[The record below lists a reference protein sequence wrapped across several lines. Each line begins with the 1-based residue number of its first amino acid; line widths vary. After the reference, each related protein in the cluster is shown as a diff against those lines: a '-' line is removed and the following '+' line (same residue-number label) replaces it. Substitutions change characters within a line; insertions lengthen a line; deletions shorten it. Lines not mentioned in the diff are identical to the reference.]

1 MLNLCKKYSGIF
13 RVLNK
18 LFNVSILTQEYV
30 ERENMIRRH
39 RLRGPTVTMSIYLDP
54 QTDLLILKAKDRS
67 GRSKSAEALI
77 RLRDHLEKFP
87 DFYNSEMAEVI
98 PNNLEPKSQ
107 N

>member
-1 MLNLCKKYSGIF
+1 
-13 RVLNK
+13 
-18 LFNVSILTQEYV
+18 
-30 ERENMIRRH
+30 MIRRH

-87 DFYNSEMAEVI
+87 DFYNSEMAG
-98 PNNLEPKSQ
+98 NDSNLLIVFYVQIMPDDLVMQ
-107 N
+107 LHRF

>member
-1 MLNLCKKYSGIF
+1 
-13 RVLNK
+13 
-18 LFNVSILTQEYV
+18 
-30 ERENMIRRH
+30 
-39 RLRGPTVTMSIYLDP
+39 
-54 QTDLLILKAKDRS
+54 ILKAKDRS

>member
-1 MLNLCKKYSGIF
+1 MHVTI
-13 RVLNK
+13 RA
-18 LFNVSILTQEYV
+18 QENF

-67 GRSKSAEALI
+67 GRSKSAEALL
-77 RLRDHLEKFP
+77 RLRDHLEKYP

-98 PNNLEPKSQ
+98 PNNIEPKSQ

>member
-1 MLNLCKKYSGIF
+1 
-13 RVLNK
+13 
-18 LFNVSILTQEYV
+18 
-30 ERENMIRRH
+30 MIRRH

-98 PNNLEPKSQ
+98 PNNLVQ
-107 N
+107 NYQRNHCKLHK